1 MSPRR
6 TRRLGVWLHGVG
18 IAQLEQTRPFA
29 IRCRY
34 SDEALARWAASSPV
48 ISCSLPLQTRAADAA
63 PFCIGL
69 LPEGQALEALAA
81 RARLPVNDT
90 FGLLA
95 RYGRDVAGALVIAED
110 EPGEGRFAVETYDDD
125 GLAAAV
131 EGLDERP
138 LGADDESELSLAGL
152 QDKLLLVRLDDGR
165 WGRPLHGRP
174 STHILKR
181 DDLRYP
187 GLVDAEEACLRL
199 AAQLGL
205 TDIETELATLSDRR
219 CLIVSR
225 FDRGQGDDGAITRV
239 HQEDLCQAMGIDPN
253 GQRRRAKYQSAGG
266 PSFADLATLLDR
278 YAVDGPG
285 ELDRLVSV
293 MTYTM
298 LIGNADAH
306 GKNLALLHDTAE
318 TIRLAPLYD
327 TVPTALWP
335 KLRGDAA
342 MTIGGRRK
350 LADVTLDDLI
360 AEARAWSHPE
370 DRARAAA
377 ITTAEQALAAADDGL
392 LDSVPK
398 LPALVTDRAHSLLA
412 RAS

>member
-6 TRRLGVWLHGVG
+6 IRQLGVWQAGRH
-18 IAQLEQTRPFA
+18 IAQLEQDRPFV

-34 SDEALARWAASSPV
+34 TAGALARWPASSPV
-48 ISCSLPLQTRAADAA
+48 ISCSLPLQARPADAA
-63 PFCIGL
+63 PFCAGL
-69 LPEGQALEALAA
+69 LPEGQALQALAA
-81 RARLPVNDT
+81 RAKLPVNDT
-90 FGLLA
+90 FALLA

-110 EPGEGRFAVETYDDD
+110 EPCEDRYAVEPYSDDD
-125 GLAAAV
+125 LAAAV

-152 QDKLLLVRLDDGR
+152 QDKLLLVRLEDGR
-165 WGRPLHGRP
+165 WGRPLRGRP

-187 GLVDAEEACLRL
+187 GLVDAEAACLRL
-199 AAQLGL
+199 AAHLGL
-205 TDIETELATLSDRR
+205 TDITTGLVTLSDRR

-225 FDRGQGDDGAITRV
+225 FDRRLDGDAVTRI
-239 HQEDLCQAMGIDPN
+239 HQEDLCQATGTDPTL
-253 GQRRRAKYQSAGG
+253 RRGRAKYQSAGG

-285 ELDRLVSV
+285 ELDRLVAV

-318 TIRLAPLYD
+318 TVRLAPLYD

-335 KLRGDAA
+335 KLRAEAA
-342 MTIGGRRK
+342 MTIGGRRT
-350 LADVTLDDLI
+350 LADVTLGDLVG
-360 AEARAWSHPE
+360 EARTWAHPE

-377 ITTAEQALAAADDGL
+377 IATAERALAAAADGL
-392 LDSVPK
+392 VESVPA
-398 LPALVTDRAHSLLA
+398 LTALVTERAVSLLA
-412 RAS
+412 G

>member
-6 TRRLGVWLHGVG
+6 TRRLGVWLGGVE
-18 IAQLEQTRPFA
+18 IAQLEQNRPYA

-34 SDEALARWAASSPV
+34 SDEALARWPASSPV
-48 ISCSLPLQTRAADAA
+48 ISCSLPLGARPADAA
-63 PFCIGL
+63 AFCIGL

-110 EPGEGRFAVETYDDD
+110 GPHEERFGVDAYDDA

-131 EGLDERP
+131 EGLDEQP

-165 WGRPLHGRP
+165 WGRPLRGRP

-199 AAQLGL
+199 AVRLGL
-205 TDIETELATLSDRR
+205 TDVETELVTLSDHR

-225 FDRGQGDDGAITRV
+225 FDRREGDDRVIARV

-253 GQRRRAKYQSAGG
+253 GQRRRAKYQAAGG

-285 ELDRLVSV
+285 ELDRLVAV

-327 TVPTALWP
+327 TVPTVLWP
-335 KLRGDAA
+335 KLRADGA
-342 MTIGGRRK
+342 MTIGGRKK
-350 LADVTLDDLI
+350 LADVTLDDLV
-360 AEARAWSHPE
+360 AEARTWTHPE

-377 ITTAEQALAAADDGL
+377 IATAEQALAAAADGL
-392 LDSVPK
+392 VDTVPE
-398 LPALVTDRAHSLLA
+398 LSTLVTERARSLLA
-412 RAS
+412 QAS

>member
-6 TRRLGVWLHGVG
+6 TRRLGVWLDGVQ

-34 SDEALARWAASSPV
+34 SDGALGRWAASSPV
-48 ISCSLPLQTRAADAA
+48 ISCSLPLQTRAGDAA

-69 LPEGQALEALAA
+69 LPEGQALQALAA
-81 RARLPVNDT
+81 RARVPVNDT
-90 FGLLA
+90 FALLA
-95 RYGRDVAGALVIAED
+95 RYGRDVAGALVIAE
-110 EPGEGRFAVETYDDD
+110 EAPGEDRYAVEAYDDD

-199 AAQLGL
+199 AARLGL

-225 FDRGQGDDGAITRV
+225 FDRRQGDDGAITRV
-239 HQEDLCQAMGIDPN
+239 HQEDLCQATGIDPN
-253 GQRRRAKYQSAGG
+253 RQRGRAKYQSAGG

-285 ELDRLVSV
+285 ELDRLASV

-327 TVPTALWP
+327 TVPTMLWP

-360 AEARAWSHPE
+360 AEARTWSHPE

-377 ITTAEQALAAADDGL
+377 IATAEQTLAATTDGL

-398 LPALVTDRAHSLLA
+398 LPALVTDRARALLA
-412 RAS
+412 QAS

>member
-6 TRRLGVWLHGVG
+6 TRQLGVWLDGTEV
-18 IAQLEQTRPFA
+18 ARLEQSRPFT

-34 SDEALARWAASSPV
+34 SGEALTRWPGSSPV
-48 ISCSLPLQTRAADAA
+48 ISCSLPLQAQPADATA
-63 PFCIGL
+63 FCIGL
-69 LPEGQALEALAA
+69 LPEGQALQALAA
-81 RARLPVNDT
+81 RAGLPVNDT

-110 EPGEGRFAVETYDDD
+110 EPHADRWAVEAYDDA

-131 EGLDERP
+131 EGLDEQP

-181 DDLRYP
+181 DDLRHP
-187 GLVDAEEACLRL
+187 GLVDAEAACLRL

-205 TDIETELATLSDRR
+205 TDVETELVTLSDRR

-225 FDRGQGDDGAITRV
+225 FDRRIDGDVVTRV
-239 HQEDLCQAMGIDPN
+239 HQEDLCQAMGIDPTAAR
-253 GQRRRAKYQSAGG
+253 GRAKYQAAGG

-278 YAVDGPG
+278 YAVDGPAQ
-285 ELDRLVSV
+285 LDRLVAV

-318 TIRLAPLYD
+318 TVRLAPLYD
-327 TVPTALWP
+327 TVPTVLWP
-335 KLRGDAA
+335 KLRVAAA
-342 MTIGGRRK
+342 MTIGRRRR
-350 LADVTLDDLI
+350 LSDVTLDDLV
-360 AEARAWSHPE
+360 AEARTWAHPRE
-370 DRARAAA
+370 RARAAA
-377 ITTAEQALAAADDGL
+377 VATAERALAAAAGGL
-392 LDSVPK
+392 VDTAPGLT
-398 LPALVTDRAHSLLA
+398 ALVTERAESLLA
-412 RAS
+412 QAS